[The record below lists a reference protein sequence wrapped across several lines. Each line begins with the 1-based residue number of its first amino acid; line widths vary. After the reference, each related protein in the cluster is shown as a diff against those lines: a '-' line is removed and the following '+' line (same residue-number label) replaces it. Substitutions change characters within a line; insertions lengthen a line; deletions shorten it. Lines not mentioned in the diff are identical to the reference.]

1 MMKRMPRVVLT
12 CCLAL
17 MTTMPPLVL
26 AAAGDEEARLEALEQ
41 RLEGLVL
48 ELDKKQSRIE
58 TLTGQIS
65 SLEERMPAASPAR
78 GAEALIAPEEAEL
91 KALVAAAVAEQQE
104 ARPLSPFSVG
114 GYGEIHANFTEG
126 SEDGQSKDQVDIHR
140 LVAFVGYDFADWIKF
155 QAEIE
160 LEHAFVND
168 GAKGELELEQ
178 AYVDFLLTDLANIR
192 VGRVLTP
199 LARINQHHE
208 PTTFYS
214 VERPNFAKHI
224 IPSTWWSDGLGLF
237 GNLAANLTY
246 EAYLVAG
253 MDGSKF
259 SDKGIR
265 SGRIKDVPS
274 MNDMAATFRVD
285 YHPLLMSSAGLGRN
299 LRLGASFYHGG
310 INNGVAG
317 KDPGISGDLTIYAA
331 DFSVSLRALELKGAL
346 ALAEIDGAEG
356 LEAGVAEEIFGYYVE
371 AGYHVMPEPWKAGR
385 LKNADA
391 VFFVR
396 YDEQDTQHKMS
407 SGVAANADMDRYDW
421 TFGLAFYP
429 VPNLV
434 LKADYQVLASAG
446 ADPAD
451 SINLGIGWQF

>member
-1 MMKRMPRVVLT
+1 MKKRMPRVVLT

-58 TLTGQIS
+58 TLTGQMR

-78 GAEALIAPEEAEL
+78 GAEALIPSEEAEL
-91 KALVAAAVAEQQE
+91 NAQVAAAVAEQQE

-160 LEHAFVND
+160 LEHAFVYD

-274 MNDMAATFRVD
+274 VNDMAVTFRVD

-317 KDPGISGDLTIYAA
+317 KDPGISGD
-331 DFSVSLRALELKGAL
+331 
-346 ALAEIDGAEG
+346 
-356 LEAGVAEEIFGYYVE
+356 YVE
-371 AGYHVMPEPWKAGR
+371 AGYHVMPAPWKAGR

-391 VFFVR
+391 VLFVR